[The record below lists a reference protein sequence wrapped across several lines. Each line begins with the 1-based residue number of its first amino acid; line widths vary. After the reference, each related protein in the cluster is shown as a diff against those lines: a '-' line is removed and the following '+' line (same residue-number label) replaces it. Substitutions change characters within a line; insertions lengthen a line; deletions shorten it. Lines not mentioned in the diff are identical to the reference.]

1 MRFVSVSLAMLCI
14 GWGGPC
20 CAQTPIQAIAGFDPH
35 TVFLT
40 YDPQPASTRFFQDET
55 QKETSLTQAGRQAV
69 TQSPEGQTVRE
80 VLKHGS
86 KEGVLANTDIDTTR
100 TENAVDFSL
109 KCLDEPC
116 MTALEQESAQFVESA
131 SRLAALK
138 DASQQFNGSFI
149 FNGAIGECRQKPADF
164 LNCCTQKGWGKDLHM
179 ADCHEHE
186 KQLNKAIEEKRAIA
200 VGHYCKERYSKAL
213 GHGCKEKR
221 QTYCVFSSKLAR
233 LIQEK
238 GRVLQLK
245 VSMGKNPE
253 KPNCRGLRPDEL
265 QKIDFSKID
274 FYEIYADLK
283 LSDPPIDAHALAKQ
297 AGVS

>member
-1 MRFVSVSLAMLCI
+1 MRFVSISLAMLCI
-14 GWGGPC
+14 CWGGPC
-20 CAQTPIQAIAGFDPH
+20 CAQTPIQAIASFDPH

-40 YDPQPASTRFFQDET
+40 YDPQPALIQFFQDET
-55 QKETSLTQAGRQAV
+55 QKETSLSQAGQQAV
-69 TQSPEGQTVRE
+69 TQSPEGQIVRE

-100 TENAVDFSL
+100 IENAVDFSL

-116 MTALEQESAQFVESA
+116 MIALEQESAQFVESA

-149 FNGAIGECRQKPADF
+149 FNGVMGECRQKPADF

-238 GRVLQLK
+238 GVCC
-245 VSMGKNPE
+245 N
-253 KPNCRGLRPDEL
+253 
-265 QKIDFSKID
+265 
-274 FYEIYADLK
+274 
-283 LSDPPIDAHALAKQ
+283 
-297 AGVS
+297 